1 MKVLVYFD
9 KNELSPTGGPPGY
22 LYNVYNKIVEEK
34 IKNIDFL
41 DSKSKRFK
49 KIIKN
54 IYKKAPKFIQEK
66 YKHNRTKN
74 YGELFYNRI
83 FGNVKR
89 ESNIDFNKYDIIH
102 FHSTCS
108 LYMVQDSLKDYKGIV
123 LLTSHSPKA
132 AHLEIIDNIPVE
144 EYSNNKS
151 KYDSLETMDEF
162 AFNRANYIM
171 FPTVEA
177 EECYYNT
184 WKKYKKIHKDNEKKY
199 IYLPTCINPVKIYES
214 KEDIRAKYN
223 IPSEAFVI
231 SFVGRHNEVKGYKS
245 LKEIGKKVLKT
256 YPNVYFLIGGKEEPL
271 TGLNNKRWIEVGWTN
286 KPHDLINASDLF
298 ILPNQETY
306 FDLILLEV
314 LSVGKTALITN
325 TGGNKY
331 FKKFKKSGIYFYE
344 YNDIE
349 NACKIIGNIME
360 SNLKNT
366 DLLNKKIYEENFTM
380 SSYIDGYE
388 KLLEKIYK
396 K

>member
-151 KYDSLETMDEF
+151 KYDSLE
-162 AFNRANYIM
+162 
-171 FPTVEA
+171 
-177 EECYYNT
+177 
-184 WKKYKKIHKDNEKKY
+184 
-199 IYLPTCINPVKIYES
+199 
-214 KEDIRAKYN
+214 
-223 IPSEAFVI
+223 
-231 SFVGRHNEVKGYKS
+231 
-245 LKEIGKKVLKT
+245 
-256 YPNVYFLIGGKEEPL
+256 
-271 TGLNNKRWIEVGWTN
+271 
-286 KPHDLINASDLF
+286 
-298 ILPNQETY
+298 IL
-306 FDLILLEV
+306 D
-314 LSVGKTALITN
+314 
-325 TGGNKY
+325 
-331 FKKFKKSGIYFYE
+331 
-344 YNDIE
+344 
-349 NACKIIGNIME
+349 
-360 SNLKNT
+360 
-366 DLLNKKIYEENFTM
+366 
-380 SSYIDGYE
+380 
-388 KLLEKIYK
+388 
-396 K
+396 